1 MANARE
7 FTTDRVKRELHRAL
21 EDARADLER
30 VEIWSAGLYA
40 FSRPIPEY
48 QPSFQHLNRPLAAHE
63 IDGDPQIS
71 PKSSRR
77 WRSEASE

>member
-7 FTTDRVKRELHRAL
+7 ITTDQVKRELHRAL
-21 EDARADLER
+21 EDAHADLER

-48 QPSFQHLNRPLAAHE
+48 QPVFQHLNRPLTAHE
-63 IDGDPQIS
+63 IDGNY
-71 PKSSRR
+71 
-77 WRSEASE
+77 